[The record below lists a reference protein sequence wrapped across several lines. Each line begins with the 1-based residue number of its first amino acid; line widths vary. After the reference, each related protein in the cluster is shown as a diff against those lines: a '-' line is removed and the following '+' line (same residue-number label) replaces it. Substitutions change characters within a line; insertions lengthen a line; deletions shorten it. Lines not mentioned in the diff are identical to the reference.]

1 MASSRPTAVARDSAS
16 ATKVALRVAGCG
28 SPGLVALGQAVAA
41 GRALGS
47 AVWAS
52 GVVRVA
58 GTGLAVG
65 ARLS

>member
-1 MASSRPTAVARDSAS
+1 M
-16 ATKVALRVAGCG
+16 KVALCAAGFG

-41 GRALGS
+41 GRVLGS

>member
-1 MASSRPTAVARDSAS
+1 M
-16 ATKVALRVAGCG
+16 KVALCGAGCG
-28 SPGLVALGQAVAA
+28 SPGLAVLGQAVAA

-47 AVWAS
+47 AVWES